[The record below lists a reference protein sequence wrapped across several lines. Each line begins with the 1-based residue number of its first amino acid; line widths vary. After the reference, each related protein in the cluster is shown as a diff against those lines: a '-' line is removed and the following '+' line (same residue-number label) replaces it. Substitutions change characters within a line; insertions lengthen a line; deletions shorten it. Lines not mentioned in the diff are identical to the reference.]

1 MRGWDNFLG
10 PPSGSGFV
18 TTSHSEDIHMISI
31 TRQSELK
38 DSLQY
43 SDLILPGKT
52 YLGKEQSATIGN

>member
-1 MRGWDNFLG
+1 MHGWDNFLG

-18 TTSHSEDIHMISI
+18 TTSHSEDIHMIGI

-43 SDLILPGKT
+43 SHLIVFLILSGKK
-52 YLGKEQSATIGN
+52 YLGKE